1 MSSSNLVKISSIEE
15 IVYGVTPAT
24 GEFKTVRYTSE
35 SLSGTP
41 QTAES
46 TEIHSDRT
54 AGGQVQVGLD
64 VGGDINAEL
73 SADSTLTDF
82 IRGAMMQK
90 EWAETDTDTNEFIID
105 PIGKTIT
112 TEDSTLDLAIGDL
125 IVISGATDEKNNGMA
140 YVKAVE
146 VLPSTPAVLKPKITA
161 APGANQWEFVFTVS
175 PDTAGSIMFG
185 DVDSTVGT
193 IEVGSSASFTYPAAG
208 TYAVTFTDA
217 NSVVSNMSVIAV
229 DADPVSQTGEDEIL
243 TPASG
248 GRVITVAKETIASE
262 TGEMTVTRAARLS
275 VGSDTVSFSI
285 SKEFSDLTDRSIAY
299 TGMLVNQMNLGMS
312 YGSIAESTFSFV
324 GNGYETPPSPITFG
338 RTIAPADTDQ
348 PFNASSDIGLV
359 IVGGSVAD
367 FCIQSLQISLSN
379 GLTPQT
385 CMGSLAPR
393 QYALGTAGI
402 TISGSAYLSDEN
414 WRLMTNKITQN
425 PISIAYTVENDD
437 GGFAVVVHG
446 AQLSFP
452 DPASGGM
459 DQQVSIEFSGS
470 AKAVDAGYFDIYK
483 F

>member
-15 IVYGVTPAT
+15 TVYGVTPTA
-24 GEFKTVRYTSE
+24 GDFKTVRYTSE

-54 AGGQVQVGLD
+54 AGGQVQVGLE

-73 SADSTLTDF
+73 SADGTLTDF
-82 IRGAMMQK
+82 IRGAMMQTV
-90 EWAETDTDTNEFIID
+90 WAEEDTDTNEFVINPID
-105 PIGKTIT
+105 KTIST
-112 TEDSTLDLAIGDL
+112 DDSTLDVAIGDL
-125 IVISGATDEKNNGMA
+125 LIISGATEEKNNGMA
-140 YVKAVE
+140 YVTAVE
-146 VLPSTPAVLKPKITA
+146 VLPNTPAVLKPKITA

-175 PDTAGSIMFG
+175 PDTAGTVMYG
-185 DVDSTVGT
+185 NPDSTTGDLAS
-193 IEVGSSASFTYPAAG
+193 GSSVSFTYPSAG
-208 TYAVTFTDA
+208 TYNVTFTDA
-217 NSVVSNMSVIAV
+217 NSVVSNLALNVV

-248 GRVITVAKETIASE
+248 GRIFTVAKETIASE
-262 TGEMTVTRAARLS
+262 TGEMTVARAARLS
-275 VGSDTVSFSI
+275 VGTDTVSFSI
-285 SKEFSDLTDRSIAY
+285 SKEFADLTERSIAY
-299 TGMLVNQMNLGMS
+299 RGMLVNQMSLSMA

-324 GNGYETPPSPITFG
+324 GNGYDTPVSPITSG

-359 IVGGSVAD
+359 IVGGAVAD
-367 FCIQSLQISLSN
+367 FCIQSLQITLAN

-414 WRLMTNKITQN
+414 WRLMTNKISQT
-425 PISIAYTVENDD
+425 PISIAYTVENED

-470 AKAVDAGYFDIYK
+470 AKAVESGYFDIYK